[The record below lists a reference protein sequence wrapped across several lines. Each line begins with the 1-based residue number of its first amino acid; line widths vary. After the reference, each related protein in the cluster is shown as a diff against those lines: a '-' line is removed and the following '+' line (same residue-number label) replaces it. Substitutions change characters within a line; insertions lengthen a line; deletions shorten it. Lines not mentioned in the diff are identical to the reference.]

1 MYLFN
6 RITVNPQLPKRIEKL
21 SKISNNLWWSW
32 NTEFLRL
39 FRKID
44 NDLWEKCGKNPVKFL
59 KQVSQDRLE
68 AVSKDLIFL
77 HEYDKCVENFE
88 DYMNSKDTW
97 FANKYPDN
105 KDDLIAY
112 FSAEYGLDET
122 IPIYSGGLG
131 ILSGD
136 HLKSAS
142 DLGIPLVAVG
152 LLYKYG
158 YFHQKINGNGEQ
170 ETEYHDIDLHDL
182 PINPVKNENGDDLII
197 YLKFPKRRIYLK
209 VWQINVGRVK
219 LYLLD
224 SDIEKNNPEDR
235 DVTLRL
241 YGGDQ
246 EMRIRQEIVL
256 GMGGVNLLT
265 RALKL
270 EPTVYHMN
278 EGHSSFLI
286 LELIKN
292 VIKEKQVSFDVARDI
307 VSSQTVF
314 TTHTPVPA
322 GNDIFPISLVEK
334 YFKDFW
340 PRLTISREEFLK
352 LGMKPC
358 EELENGFN
366 MGILALKVAGKKNGV
381 SKLHG
386 AVSRELFA
394 DVWPE
399 IAANESPIDYVT
411 NGIHT
416 CSWLAPSLKQLYN
429 KYLIPYWQ
437 DKIQYD
443 YVWEKVR
450 NIPDDKLW
458 NVHQARKEKLLS
470 IVKDNVTERLRRS
483 GYNYEDINAITSKIN
498 PNALTIG
505 FARRFATYKRATL
518 IFKDLERITQILN
531 NADRPVQLI
540 FAGKA
545 HPADKQGQDLIKFI
559 HDVSMMPQFK
569 GKIFLLE
576 NYNIAMSRYL
586 ISGVDVWLNN
596 PRRPMEASGT
606 SGQKAS
612 VNGVVN
618 FSVLDGWWA
627 EGYNQKNGWR
637 IGFNSDYE
645 SYEAQDVTDSQN
657 IYETL
662 EQKIIPAYYNKD
674 KNGISKEWMDY
685 MKESIVSTGG
695 KYSTSR
701 MLSDYTS
708 KFYIPLCNLHNKYY
722 KDLSDVTQ
730 FNTWK
735 TDMYRNW
742 KDIKITQKEDN
753 LNNIS
758 IDAGNCISVKCQVE
772 LPNIKPEFVSVEC
785 YYGKIL
791 ENGVVEDISIIPMQQ
806 VKSKSKNAE
815 TENSKIFEYETKIEL
830 KTGGNYGYTFRVM
843 PKNDMLLDSANMNL
857 VKWITQE

>member
-1 MYLFN
+1 MYVFN
-6 RITVNPQLPKRIEKL
+6 KITVNPQLPKRIGKL
-21 SKISNNLWWSW
+21 SEIANNLWWSW

-39 FRKID
+39 FKIID
-44 NDLWEKCGKNPVKFL
+44 RDLWETCEKNPVKFL
-59 KQVSQDRLE
+59 KRVSQDRLE
-68 AVSKDLIFL
+68 AVVENTDFL
-77 HEYDKCVENFE
+77 REYDRLAKEFD
-88 DYMNSKDTW
+88 DYVTSKNTW
-97 FANKYPDN
+97 FSNKYPEN
-105 KDDLIAY
+105 KKDLIAY
-112 FSAEYGLDET
+112 FSAEYGLDQT

-152 LLYKYG
+152 LLYKNG

-170 ETEYHDIDLHDL
+170 ETEYNNIELSNL
-182 PINPVKNENGDDLII
+182 PINPVKNENGEELKI
-197 YLKFPKRRIYLK
+197 YVKFDKRKVYLK
-209 VWQINVGRVK
+209 VWQINVGRIK

-224 SDIEKNNPEDR
+224 SDIDENTPEDR
-235 DVTLRL
+235 EVTLRL

-246 EMRIRQEIVL
+246 EMRIKQEIIL
-256 GMGGVNLLT
+256 GMGGTNLLT
-265 RALKL
+265 RALGL
-270 EPTVYHMN
+270 NPTVYHMN
-278 EGHSSFLI
+278 EGHSAFLI

-292 VIKEKQVSFDVARDI
+292 IIKEKKVSFEVAKDI
-307 VSSQTVF
+307 ASSKTVF

-322 GNDIFPISLVEK
+322 GNDIFPIGLVEK
-334 YFKDFW
+334 YFKEFW
-340 PRLTISREEFLK
+340 PRLGLDREEFLK

-358 EELENGFN
+358 TELEPGFN
-366 MGILALKVAGKKNGV
+366 MGIFALKVAGKKNGV

-386 AVSRELFA
+386 AVSRELFG

-399 IAANESPIDYVT
+399 IAANESPITYVT

-416 CSWLAPSLKQLYN
+416 CSWLAPSLKELYN

-437 DKIQYD
+437 DNIYKD
-443 YVWEKVR
+443 EVWENIN
-450 NIPDDKLW
+450 NIPNQELWGIHQKRKQKLFD
-458 NVHQARKEKLLS
+458 
-470 IVKDNVTERLRRS
+470 IVKENTTNRLRKS
-483 GYNYEDINAITSKIN
+483 GYSYEEINEITSKLN

-545 HPADKQGQDLIKFI
+545 HPADKEGQDLIKRI
-559 HDVSMMPQFK
+559 HEISMMPQFK

-586 ISGVDVWLNN
+586 VSGVDVWLNN

-612 VNGVVN
+612 VNGVIN

-627 EGYNQKNGWR
+627 EGYNQENGWT
-637 IGFNSDYE
+637 IGTNAEFT
-645 SYEAQDVTDSQN
+645 SYEEQDIADSQSM
-657 IYETL
+657 YRTL
-662 EQKIIPAYYNKD
+662 EEKIIPTYYEKD
-674 KNGISKEWMDY
+674 ENGISEKWMKI
-685 MKESIVSTGG
+685 MKNSITSTGG

-701 MLSDYTS
+701 MLVDYTNNL
-708 KFYIPLCNLHNKYY
+708 YIPLCNLTKRYY
-722 KDLSDVTQ
+722 ENIDNVAE
-730 FNTWK
+730 FNLWK
-735 TDMYRNW
+735 KNLYTNW
-742 KDIKITQKEDN
+742 KDIKITQKNNLDN
-753 LNNIS
+753 IT
-758 IDAGNCISVKCQVE
+758 IDAGNNIDVKCEVQ
-772 LPNIKPEFVSVEC
+772 LPNVDVSNVMAQC

-791 ENGVVEDISIIPMQQ
+791 DNGIVENVSIIPM
-806 VKSKSKNAE
+806 KLSSKNE
-815 TENSKIFEYETKIEL
+815 ENKTYEYTAKIEL

-843 PKNDMLLDSANMNL
+843 PKHEMLLDSENLNL
-857 VKWITQE
+857 VKWITD

>member
-1 MYLFN
+1 MYIFN

-21 SKISNNLWWSW
+21 STISNNLWWSW

-44 NDLWEKCGKNPVKFL
+44 QDLWEKCGKNPVKFL
-59 KQVSQDRLE
+59 KEVSQERLE
-68 AVSKDLIFL
+68 MAAKDLLFL
-77 HEYDKCVENFE
+77 REYDKNVENFE
-88 DYMNSKDTW
+88 NYMNSNNTW
-97 FANKYPDN
+97 FANKYPEN
-105 KDDLIAY
+105 KNDLIAY

-122 IPIYSGGLG
+122 LPIYSGGLG

-152 LLYKYG
+152 LLYKNG
-158 YFHQKINGNGEQ
+158 YFNQKINGNGEQ
-170 ETEYHDIDLHDL
+170 ETEYNDIDLYNL
-182 PINPVKNENGDDLII
+182 PIQPVKTEEGEDLTI
-197 YLKFPKRRIYLK
+197 YIKFPKRRIYLK
-209 VWQINVGRVK
+209 VWKIQVGRVS

-270 EPTVYHMN
+270 KPTVYHMN
-278 EGHSSFLI
+278 EGHSSFLT

-292 VIKEKQVSFDVARDI
+292 IIKEKQVSFDIARDI
-307 VSSQTVF
+307 VSSMTVF

-340 PRLTISREEFLK
+340 PRIAISREEFLK

-358 EELENGFN
+358 DDLQPGFN
-366 MGILALKVAGKKNGV
+366 MGILALKIAGKKNGV

-386 AVSRELFA
+386 AVSRELFGE
-394 DVWPE
+394 VWPE
-399 IAANESPIDYVT
+399 IAANESPIGYVT

-416 CSWLAPSLKQLYN
+416 CSWLAPNIKELYN

-437 DKIQYD
+437 DNIQYN
-443 YVWEKVR
+443 YVWEKIK
-450 NIPDDKLW
+450 NIPDEKLW
-458 NVHQARKEKLLS
+458 EAHQDRKQKLLN
-470 IVKDNVTERLRRS
+470 IVKDSTTERLRRS
-483 GYNYEDINAITSKIN
+483 GYRYEDINAIVSQLN

-531 NADRPVQLI
+531 NSERPVQLI

-545 HPADKQGQDLIKFI
+545 HPADKEGQDLIKYI
-559 HDVSMMPQFK
+559 HNISMMPQFK

-612 VNGVVN
+612 VNGVIN

-637 IGFNSDYE
+637 IGYNKEYE
-645 SYEAQDVTDSQN
+645 SYEAQDVTDSQSL
-657 IYETL
+657 YETL
-662 EQKIIPAYYNKD
+662 EGKIIPAYYNKD
-674 KNGISKEWMDY
+674 QKGMSKEWLGL
-685 MKESIVSTGG
+685 MKESIITTGG
-695 KYSTSR
+695 NYSTSR
-701 MLSDYTS
+701 MLADYTS
-708 KFYIPLCNLHNKYY
+708 RYYVPLCNLHNKYY
-722 KDLSDVTQ
+722 EDLGSVTEYNSWKKDLYT
-730 FNTWK
+730 
-735 TDMYRNW
+735 NW
-742 KDIKITQKEDN
+742 KNVKITQANNLDN
-753 LNNIS
+753 IT
-758 IDAGNCISVKCQVE
+758 IDAGNCIDVKCEVE
-772 LPNIKPEFVSVEC
+772 LANIKTENVTVEC

-791 ENGVVEDISIIPMQQ
+791 ENGVVEDINIIPM
-806 VKSKSKNAE
+806 KMKN
-815 TENSKIFEYETKIEL
+815 TEDRDGKVIYHYESKIEL

-843 PKNDMLLDSANMNL
+843 PKHEMILEPANLNL
-857 VKWITQE
+857 IKWVTNG

>member
-1 MYLFN
+1 MYVFN
-6 RITVNPQLPKRIEKL
+6 KITVNPQLPKRIGKL
-21 SKISNNLWWSW
+21 SEIANNLWWSW

-39 FRKID
+39 FKIID
-44 NDLWEKCGKNPVKFL
+44 RDLWETCEKNPVKFL
-59 KQVSQDRLE
+59 KRVSQDRLE
-68 AVSKDLIFL
+68 AVVENTDFL
-77 HEYDKCVENFE
+77 REYDRLAKEFD
-88 DYMNSKDTW
+88 DYITSKNTW
-97 FANKYPDN
+97 FSNKYPEN
-105 KDDLIAY
+105 KKDLIAY
-112 FSAEYGLDET
+112 FSAEYGLDQT

-152 LLYKYG
+152 LLYKNG

-170 ETEYHDIDLHDL
+170 ETEYNNIELSNL
-182 PINPVKNENGDDLII
+182 PINPVKDENGEELKI
-197 YLKFPKRRIYLK
+197 YVKFEKRKVYLK
-209 VWQINVGRVK
+209 VWQINVGRIK

-224 SDIEKNNPEDR
+224 SDIDENTPEDR
-235 DVTLRL
+235 EVTLRL

-246 EMRIRQEIVL
+246 EMRIKQEIIL
-256 GMGGVNLLT
+256 GMGGTNLLT
-265 RALKL
+265 RALGL
-270 EPTVYHMN
+270 NPTVYHMN
-278 EGHSSFLI
+278 EGHSAFLI

-292 VIKEKQVSFDVARDI
+292 IIKEKKVSFEVAKDI
-307 VSSQTVF
+307 ASSKTVF

-322 GNDIFPISLVEK
+322 GNDIFPIGLVEK
-334 YFKDFW
+334 YFKEFW
-340 PRLTISREEFLK
+340 PRLGLDREEFLK

-358 EELENGFN
+358 TELEPGFN
-366 MGILALKVAGKKNGV
+366 MGIFALKVAGKKNGV

-386 AVSRELFA
+386 AVSRELFG

-399 IAANESPIDYVT
+399 IAANESPITYVT

-416 CSWLAPSLKQLYN
+416 CSWLAPSLKELYN

-437 DKIQYD
+437 DNIYKD
-443 YVWEKVR
+443 EVWENIN
-450 NIPDDKLW
+450 NIPNQELW
-458 NVHQARKEKLLS
+458 NIHQKRKQKLFD
-470 IVKDNVTERLRRS
+470 IVKENTTNRLRKS
-483 GYNYEDINAITSKIN
+483 GYSYEEINEITSKLN

-545 HPADKQGQDLIKFI
+545 HPADKEGQDLIKRI
-559 HDVSMMPQFK
+559 HEISMMPQFK

-586 ISGVDVWLNN
+586 VSGVDVWLNN

-612 VNGVVN
+612 VNGVIN

-627 EGYNQKNGWR
+627 EGYNQENGWT
-637 IGFNSDYE
+637 IGTNAEFT
-645 SYEAQDVTDSQN
+645 SYEEQDIADSQSM
-657 IYETL
+657 YRTL
-662 EQKIIPAYYNKD
+662 EEKIIPTYYEKD
-674 KNGISKEWMDY
+674 ENGISEKWMKI
-685 MKESIVSTGG
+685 MKNSITSTGG

-701 MLSDYTS
+701 MLVDYTNNL
-708 KFYIPLCNLHNKYY
+708 YIPLCNLTKKYY
-722 KDLSDVTQ
+722 ENIDNVAE
-730 FNTWK
+730 FNLWK
-735 TDMYRNW
+735 KNLYTNW
-742 KDIKITQKEDN
+742 KDIKITQKNN
-753 LNNIS
+753 LNNITM
-758 IDAGNCISVKCQVE
+758 DAGNNIDVKCEVQ
-772 LPNIKPEFVSVEC
+772 LPNVDVSNVMAQC

-791 ENGVVEDISIIPMQQ
+791 DNGIVENVSIIPM
-806 VKSKSKNAE
+806 KLSSKNE
-815 TENSKIFEYETKIEL
+815 ENKTYEYTAKIEL

-843 PKNDMLLDSANMNL
+843 PKHEMLLDSENLNL
-857 VKWITQE
+857 VKWITE